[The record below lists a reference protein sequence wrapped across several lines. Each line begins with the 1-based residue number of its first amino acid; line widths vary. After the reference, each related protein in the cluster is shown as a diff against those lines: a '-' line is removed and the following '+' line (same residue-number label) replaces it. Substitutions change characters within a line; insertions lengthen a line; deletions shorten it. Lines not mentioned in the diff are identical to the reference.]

1 MTFARIAA
9 ALAVLLLSACA
20 FIAPLQPASTFY
32 VMRHLETAPGT
43 ADPGLTPRGQQ
54 QAQLLAGWFGAEPP
68 VTIMVSN
75 TRRARE
81 TAAPLAA
88 RLGVTPIVYDPGD
101 AAALVGE
108 ILKEP
113 APVLIVGHS
122 NTVPDIV
129 QRLSGRRVEAIGHDA
144 FGDIFQISG
153 SRVLKRDL
161 ESPDR

>member
-88 RLGVTPIVYDPGD
+88 RLGITPIVYDPRD
-101 AAALVGE
+101 AAALVVE
-108 ILKEP
+108 VQKEP

-129 QRLSGRRVEAIGHDA
+129 QRLSGRRVDAIGHDA
-144 FGDIFQISG
+144 FGDIFQIRG
-153 SRVLKRDL
+153 SNVLRRDI
-161 ESPDR
+161 EAAGR